1 MNGNRTSDRY
11 AHENRDGH
19 IHTTSNYPPPCSN
32 LNVLPQHWIIGYD
45 GTNELLCQIARASP
59 WSYTDILLV
68 QFIQLNKVRV
78 LLSIVQDESMNL
90 ATDTDINIIVVML
103 IEHCPGPVYSF
114 KTFRRLRLRWLYSL
128 LEPLLP
134 VIAVATTFLSFCT
147 SFYGDCVPPPPP
159 TVGIGS
165 VDRAFFTTCSPLSV
179 AVGHCGWLCSPFCGF
194 AHSSNGNR
202 PCLRT
207 ARRRHSLQ
215 LPVLP
220 FLLLPLLGDPRR
232 SFSSADAGAET
243 LVRWCCSCLFPFLF
257 SALSSPGNRRWLRE
271 KSRSEGGAGGDT
283 RGYQRN
289 VLNNGGGS
297 GGGGS
302 SSSSEAVWAASG
314 LWLRPLVG
322 ELWPWMRFS

>member
-147 SFYGDCVPPPPP
+147 SFYGVCVPPPPP
-159 TVGIGS
+159 
-165 VDRAFFTTCSPLSV
+165 
-179 AVGHCGWLCSPFCGF
+179 HCWHWFRWQGVF
-194 AHSSNGNR
+194 HD
-202 PCLRT
+202 
-207 ARRRHSLQ
+207 
-215 LPVLP
+215 
-220 FLLLPLLGDPRR
+220 LLPPVG
-232 SFSSADAGAET
+232 
-243 LVRWCCSCLFPFLF
+243 SCWPLWLAMFPFL
-257 SALSSPGNRRWLRE
+257 WLRAQQQW
-271 KSRSEGGAGGDT
+271 KQALPTHGKTA
-283 RGYQRN
+283 
-289 VLNNGGGS
+289 
-297 GGGGS
+297 
-302 SSSSEAVWAASG
+302 
-314 LWLRPLVG
+314 P
-322 ELWPWMRFS
+322 